1 MTFQE
6 ASALIRRQG
15 YVVVDGVVS
24 PERADRLR
32 EAVLSLQAEDEAAF
46 GRDHLYKIGQEGFV
60 VNVGDRGTVFEDLI
74 NGFPLADIV
83 DALLDGQSS
92 LYLYQGVI
100 VPPGGG
106 MGAYPWKWHCDLYH
120 VTRMLAGEPFVP
132 GINVLLYVDDVN
144 DRNGATWLA
153 SGSQGLDEDALP
165 WTDEAFRTGV
175 QVQVAAAK
183 GSALVFNPLLWHCAG
198 ANHTD
203 RARCAVK
210 MLCVRDWM
218 LPQMDYSRSIRPEV
232 QARLTP
238 KALRLIGYESRIA
251 RCFQNEKPPTAL
263 RVTEALL

>member
-6 ASALIRRQG
+6 TSAVIRRQG
-15 YVVVDGVVS
+15 YAVVDRVVS
-24 PERADRLR
+24 PECADRLR

-46 GRDHLYKIGQEGFV
+46 GRDYLYRIGQEGFV
-60 VNVGDRGTVFEDLI
+60 VNVGDRGMVFEHLL
-74 NGFPLADIV
+74 NGFPLAEIV
-83 DALLDGQSS
+83 DDLLDGQSS

-120 VTRMLAGEPFVP
+120 VTRMLAGEPFIP

-153 SGSQGLDEDALP
+153 SGSQGFGEDALP
-165 WTDEAFRTGV
+165 WADEAFRAGV

-218 LPQMDYSRSIRPEV
+218 LPQMDYSRSIRQEV

-238 KALRLIGYESRIA
+238 EARRLIGCESRVARRFQHDTPTIA
-251 RCFQNEKPPTAL
+251 SKVA
-263 RVTEALL
+263 EAL